1 MALMQ
6 FGLAIPQGAASQMV
20 SLGLV
25 VLVLGMALAGFRKA
39 HRAETWSW
47 SKFALTL
54 GFLAILIVIVTA
66 PVVLMNPNGPHF
78 FPVYVAT
85 WVVALA
91 LMVAFIFWARRW
103 KFPNSRSSL
112 ETDRNQ
118 PPPR

>member
-1 MALMQ
+1 
-6 FGLAIPQGAASQMV
+6 
-20 SLGLV
+20 
-25 VLVLGMALAGFRKA
+25 
-39 HRAETWSW
+39 
-47 SKFALTL
+47 
-54 GFLAILIVIVTA
+54 
-66 PVVLMNPNGPHF
+66 MNPNGPHF
-78 FPVYVAT
+78 FPVYIAT